1 MKYFF
6 LSFSVFFT
14 LVSFAQYSGL
24 EDART
29 LAEKWIIV
37 NQSSAASQSA
47 DYVGGN
53 SVSTEP
59 QLYRLND
66 YIIRQEVLGIALN
79 LKGITLPATYG
90 CRGYFSDAGVAGEW
104 WVCRA
109 AELSADADIVTRANT
124 FFRPR
129 ATITLAEALG
139 ITIKSLNIFLRHQL
153 QLLRVISLHGKSV
166 SFSLFKKNKYLSM
179 SVIVMVVA

>member
-1 MKYFF
+1 M
-6 LSFSVFFT
+6 
-14 LVSFAQYSGL
+14 
-24 EDART
+24 
-29 LAEKWIIV
+29 
-37 NQSSAASQSA
+37 
-47 DYVGGN
+47 
-53 SVSTEP
+53 
-59 QLYRLND
+59 
-66 YIIRQEVLGIALN
+66 GIALN

-139 ITIKSLNIFLRHQL
+139 ITIKSLNI
-153 QLLRVISLHGKSV
+153 SLSTTPTTTIAGNLPAWQKRLILTIQEKQIPLNVRDS
-166 SFSLFKKNKYLSM
+166 NGRG
-179 SVIVMVVA
+179 IVMYDARLGTTLS